1 MSTIE
6 HILIQY
12 TNKEEI
18 EASIQKTIHE
28 VVVSSF
34 LKLVEDPIASVR
46 YQAIHS
52 IKRYAKKN
60 PVIPSQIFNQVIPAL
75 LKSIKDS
82 YVPAKLG
89 AERALLYFFHIHDK
103 QSTLLSDYA
112 ATIPAADGRYLKE
125 YAKRVLSKLSPN
137 SDDESDL

>member
-1 MSTIE
+1 M
-6 HILIQY
+6 Y
-12 TNKEEI
+12 
-18 EASIQKTIHE
+18 
-28 VVVSSF
+28 
-34 LKLVEDPIASVR
+34 
-46 YQAIHS
+46 
-52 IKRYAKKN
+52 
-60 PVIPSQIFNQVIPAL
+60 
-75 LKSIKDS
+75 S

-103 QSTLLSDYA
+103 YMSPLVSEGCRQSTLLSDYA